1 MKPPDTKM
9 NYNWDKKRGLSVW
22 ISSQVLMMKI
32 TSYWQIM
39 LQFFV
44 RNQQRGIS
52 SRSRQ
57 ITRLMGS
64 CWRRS
69 FRILI
74 KQIIMILMECS
85 ASFDCEWDNVKII
98 ARAITVPSLWLN
110 LYLYTGF
117 LDINGPNLKV
127 LKYSTWIYIWVVIS
141 WQEPWIGAVA
151 SLKLR
156 PI

>member
-1 MKPPDTKM
+1 MQIHALR
-9 NYNWDKKRGLSVW
+9 KKILQWCSLELTAFSELRVDIFRCLPF
-22 ISSQVLMMKI
+22 SSEVRVAKKKGEKI
-32 TSYWQIM
+32 YESCPLQM
-39 LQFFV
+39 LAVFLFLYV
-44 RNQQRGIS
+44 S
-52 SRSRQ
+52 S
-57 ITRLMGS
+57 TF
-64 CWRRS
+64 S
-69 FRILI
+69 FIAI
-74 KQIIMILMECS
+74 F
-85 ASFDCEWDNVKII
+85 SFLWLWDNVKII